1 MHDRWVFFCH
11 VVCDRVQCTGYL
23 VRGTAGP
30 GHGAVARRGQRAP
43 GWGDVK
49 VAVCAAKL
57 ADKSCTKL
65 DAAKIYRYNQEV
77 P

>member
-1 MHDRWVFFCH
+1 MIVFSA
-11 VVCDRVQCTGYL
+11 RTGL
-23 VRGTAGP
+23 SGTWYSWT
-30 GHGAVARRGQRAP
+30 HGAVARRGQRAP

-65 DAAKIYRYNQEV
+65 DAAKIYNQEV